1 MANATLQPKSATGN
15 TPQPAVAAAFRSQTQ
30 PTIKRPGTSQVVT
43 VTTSPVPLNDIQI
56 PPTTLLRCIYIEC
69 TVADSS
75 NVATVVFNADMPLGI
90 YSTVNFHDAQGTS
103 IVGSFDSFTLAMSQK
118 YFGFVNNADPVQSA
132 VYSVPSL
139 TGGTGGSAT
148 IVFRIPVEVVSRT
161 GVGSQINTD
170 TQSPL
175 VLSLSV
181 AASTAI
187 YSTPPTNLPTVTTVV
202 SFGGYWNQSGNPNS
216 FATPTAVGSLNYINW
231 TNYTGLN
238 GAQQFQLANIGLGNS
253 ILNLMFI
260 NRLTAGAR
268 SDTSFA
274 NPLQVAYRGNVLGSW
289 SELLWKHLMSEAYG
303 YGNPVLDAG
312 LGTNATTTTG
322 IGGLN
327 LGVYNLP
334 FNADFNYEPGS
345 TLFYGMLNTAVGD
358 SIELTGTWN
367 AGSTLY
373 EIINF
378 LAVSGPLSAIQG
390 H

>member
-1 MANATLQPKSATGN
+1 M
-15 TPQPAVAAAFRSQTQ
+15 
-30 PTIKRPGTSQVVT
+30 
-43 VTTSPVPLNDIQI
+43 
-56 PPTTLLRCIYIEC
+56 
-69 TVADSS
+69 
-75 NVATVVFNADMPLGI
+75 
-90 YSTVNFHDAQGTS
+90 
-103 IVGSFDSFTLAMSQK
+103 
-118 YFGFVNNADPVQSA
+118 
-132 VYSVPSL
+132 
-139 TGGTGGSAT
+139 
-148 IVFRIPVEVVSRT
+148 VFRIPVEVVSRT

-181 AASTAI
+181 ASGTTI
-187 YSTPPTNLPTVTTVV
+187 YSTPPTTLGTVTTVV
-202 SFGGYWNQSGNPNS
+202 SYGGYWNQSGNPNS

-231 TNYTGLN
+231 TNYTGLT
-238 GAQQFQLANIGLGNS
+238 GQQQFQLANIGLGNS

-268 SDTSFA
+268 SDTAFA

-289 SELLWKHLMSEAYG
+289 SELLWKHMMSEAYG

-312 LGTNATTTTG
+312 LGANAATTTG
-322 IGGLN
+322 LGGLN
-327 LGVYNLP
+327 LGVYNLW
-334 FNADFNYEPGS
+334 FSADFTYDPGN

-358 SIELTGTWN
+358 SIELTGSWN

-373 EIINF
+373 EVINF